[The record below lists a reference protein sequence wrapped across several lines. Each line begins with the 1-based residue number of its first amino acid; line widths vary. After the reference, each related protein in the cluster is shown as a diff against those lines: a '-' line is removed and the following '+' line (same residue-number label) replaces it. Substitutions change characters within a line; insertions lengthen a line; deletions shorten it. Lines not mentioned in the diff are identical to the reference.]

1 MKPRAQAR
9 PAGFNRPAAKRTETV
24 RKSKKQLAAE
34 KRRERARIRAMRAQ
48 EKQRRREERRQRRE
62 NLGPEERKRLRG
74 RIAAIALTVLLLGLA
89 ALIVFG
95 GQNKTVHQMP
105 TIQRE
110 KTESE
115 AEAS

>member
-34 KRRERARIRAMRAQ
+34 KKRERARIRAMRAQ
-48 EKQRRREERRQRRE
+48 ERRRRREERRWRWE
-62 NLGPEERKRLRG
+62 NLGAEERKRMRR
-74 RIAAIALTVLLLGLA
+74 RIAAIALTVLLLGIA
-89 ALIVFG
+89 AVIIFG
-95 GQNKTVHQMP
+95 SQNRTVHQMP
-105 TIQRE
+105 TIERE

-115 AEAS
+115 AEVS